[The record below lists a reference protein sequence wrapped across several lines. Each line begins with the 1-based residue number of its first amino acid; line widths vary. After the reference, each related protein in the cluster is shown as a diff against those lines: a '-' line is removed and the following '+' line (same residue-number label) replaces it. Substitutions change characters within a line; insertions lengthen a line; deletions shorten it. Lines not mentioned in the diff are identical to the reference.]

1 MDVKGRT
8 FVGNPEGVE
17 FEPDCEGSG
26 EAGQIT
32 FRNDGTVELVWPGSD
47 EIDDGTYT
55 QDRNIVNIYSNGD
68 RKNYQFSL
76 SKDGIE
82 LTYEEYSA
90 VFRDEKYPWK

>member
-8 FVGNPEGVE
+8 FVGSPEGVE
-17 FEPDCEGSG
+17 FDPLCEGSG

-32 FRNDGTVELVWPGSD
+32 FRTDNTVELVWPGSD

-55 QDRNIVNIYSNGD
+55 QDRNQVKIESAGD
-68 RKNYQFSL
+68 RRTYLFSL
-76 SKDGIE
+76 SKDGLE
-82 LTYEEYSA
+82 LTNEEYSA